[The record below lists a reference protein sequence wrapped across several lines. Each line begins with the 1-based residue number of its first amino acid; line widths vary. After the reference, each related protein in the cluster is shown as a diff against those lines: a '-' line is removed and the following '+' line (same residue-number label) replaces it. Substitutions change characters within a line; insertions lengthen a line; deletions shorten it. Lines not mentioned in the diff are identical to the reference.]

1 MKGLSKLDFKSALK
15 RVKEIRQE
23 RADDMEAFYEQ
34 RREFADMSARYANDK
49 ILMTTPAA
57 AASVGSRSMPGN
69 RVTFKNEDKSSVNR
83 QPPYPQVINQQ
94 QQQQIFAQ
102 RQTQQQ
108 RTSNHLNSSLT
119 QQRLVGKE
127 LTSNPFRNLIN
138 YN

>member
-49 ILMTTPAA
+49 ILMMTPATTA
-57 AASVGSRSMPGN
+57 VGSRSMPGN

-83 QPPYPQVINQQ
+83 QPPYPQVISQQ

-119 QQRLVGKE
+119 QQRLVGN
-127 LTSNPFRNLIN
+127 LRFLQFRNLIN

>member
-1 MKGLSKLDFKSALK
+1 VRGLSKLDFKSALK

-57 AASVGSRSMPGN
+57 AVVGSRSMPGN

-83 QPPYPQVINQQ
+83 QPPYLQVINQQ

-108 RTSNHLNSSLT
+108 RTNNHLNSSLT

-127 LTSNPFRNLIN
+127 LTSNFPKT
-138 YN
+138 Y